1 MKILLSKDK
10 ADALIVKLNNA
21 NLKVETKALDDE
33 VLFVLT
39 SKEEAAFLSLL
50 KEVIDEA
57 ETLWLDSYEGKMNI
71 LPSGCLFFEVVDPN
85 VILRTDLNET
95 IYLRHT
101 LADLELILKSL
112 AFERI
117 NKSVIVNLKKITF
130 IKPLLNSKLE
140 IKLGHY
146 TFEVSR
152 FYLKNF
158 RKALKEKGGI

>member
-1 MKILLSKDK
+1 MKLLLDK
-10 ADALIVKLNNA
+10 KKAKALKEKLNKT
-21 NLKVETKALDDE
+21 NLDVQTKELDDE
-33 VLFVLT
+33 ILFIL
-39 SKEEAAFLSLL
+39 SGKEEGPFLSLL

-71 LPSGCLFFEVVDPN
+71 LPSRCLFFEVADVD
-85 VILRTDLNET
+85 VILRTNLNET

>member
-57 ETLWLDSYEGKMNI
+57 KHFG
-71 LPSGCLFFEVVDPN
+71 
-85 VILRTDLNET
+85 
-95 IYLRHT
+95 
-101 LADLELILKSL
+101 
-112 AFERI
+112 
-117 NKSVIVNLKKITF
+117 
-130 IKPLLNSKLE
+130 
-140 IKLGHY
+140 
-146 TFEVSR
+146 
-152 FYLKNF
+152 
-158 RKALKEKGGI
+158 